1 MLLLGGLNYGS
12 SIISFLVEVD
22 PCLLGDGVEA
32 VLLDGL
38 EGLGGEPELDVAL
51 AGLPPQL
58 LVLQVHKLLLL
69 GLVVGEGH
77 LVGPVRLLLQEGADP
92 ARDDGVLG
100 GEGDRGRGGEAEAE
114 AEAGELRGGEPDR
127 GGVGASAG
135 PEERSPG
142 GGGHGDGVGAEH
154 GRHGWMQR

>member
-1 MLLLGGLNYGS
+1 MLLLGDLNYGS

-22 PCLLGDGVEA
+22 PRLLGDGVEA

-92 ARDDGVLG
+92 A
-100 GEGDRGRGGEAEAE
+100 
-114 AEAGELRGGEPDR
+114 
-127 GGVGASAG
+127 
-135 PEERSPG
+135 
-142 GGGHGDGVGAEH
+142 
-154 GRHGWMQR
+154 